1 MNESMDFLDPV
12 AMMSHNMGNISAIQ
26 PNFALQLS
34 RADDTF
40 LQDIQMLN
48 TNRSKF
54 SKLSINP
61 KNTPMSGMDI
71 NDFSPFLRRET
82 EDELFPSSP
91 EGKNRLDASS
101 CIVMEDDYKAIR
113 LENNLEHLNKD
124 IEKVNDEIEQIKK
137 MLF

>member
-1 MNESMDFLDPV
+1 
-12 AMMSHNMGNISAIQ
+12 
-26 PNFALQLS
+26 
-34 RADDTF
+34 
-40 LQDIQMLN
+40 MLN

-61 KNTPMSGMDI
+61 KNTPIGGMEI

-82 EDELFPSSP
+82 EDDLFPSSP
-91 EGKNRLDASS
+91 EGKILNRLEVSNS
-101 CIVMEDDYKAIR
+101 IVMEDDYKAIK